1 MSERTETFVVF
12 VKYIAVILSVVAV
25 ALLSVESI
33 VWMLKNLAEFSEVE
47 ARGWGTYGLLLA
59 TITFFIINLPWGV
72 ASSTVRNRIRQQE
85 HKKTSSQSNTNI

>member
-12 VKYIAVILSVVAV
+12 VKYIAVIISVVAV
-25 ALLSVESI
+25 ALLSV
-33 VWMLKNLAEFSEVE
+33 EFSEVE

-59 TITFFIINLPWGV
+59 TITFFIINLAWGV